1 MNANIIENLSNSDIE
16 TFFDEAQPFLGLMT
30 YYGCALREVETKL
43 QVLNDEF
50 KLSHDRNPIETI
62 KSRIKSP
69 KSIIRKMDKKG
80 IKLTSGDTAENMA
93 KIESSIFD
101 IAGIRV
107 ICAFPEDIYRLAKQL
122 TDQDDITLVREK
134 DYISSPKPNGY
145 RSLHLIVE
153 IPVFFSEG
161 KRPMKVE
168 VQFRTIAMDF
178 WASLEHKMKYKKDIR
193 NQEYIAEELRKC
205 SEIISQT
212 DYRMQ
217 EIRWLIEAGSKDVD
231 KADGIC

>member
-1 MNANIIENLSNSDIE
+1 MNTNIIENINSGDIDA
-16 TFFDEAQPFLGLMT
+16 FFDRAQPFFGLMT

-50 KLSHDRNPIETI
+50 KLSHDRNPIESI
-62 KSRIKSP
+62 KSRIKSVE
-69 KSIIRKMDKKG
+69 SIAKKLEKKG
-80 IKLTSGDTAENMA
+80 IVLNADSMEENIA
-93 KIESSIFD
+93 RIENSIFD

-122 TDQDDITLVREK
+122 TSQDDITLVREK
-134 DYISSPKPNGY
+134 DYIGSPKPNGY

-153 IPVFFSEG
+153 IPVFFSTG

-178 WASLEHKMKYKKDIR
+178 WASLEHKMKYKKNIR
-193 NQEYIAEELRKC
+193 NQDYIADELLKC
-205 SEIISQT
+205 SRIISET

-217 EIRWLIEAGSKDVD
+217 EIRWLIES
-231 KADGIC
+231 ADSAEE